1 MKITL
6 RKASALQTTIQT
18 ALNAVVI
25 NTQVEVNEFQDV
37 EAQLVQANSDLMTND
52 VRRSDLLMSLYTIRS
67 VVGQANA
74 QAGITSRLTHAA
86 FIDKR
91 LAQLDSMNTPA
102 SRRLSLD
109 VIKGKLEKIKAR
121 PADSRASIYGRDD
134 EVSTGVL
141 TETQSYTI
149 REIVQ
154 DLRKQKQELN
164 DEILELNIKT
174 EVEISEEITVILQRE
189 GII

>member
-1 MKITL
+1 MQITL
-6 RKASALQTTIQT
+6 RKASALQNTIQT

-25 NTQVEVNEFQDV
+25 NPTVDVNEFQDV
-37 EAQLVQANSDLMTND
+37 EAQLEQANSDLMSND

-67 VVGQANA
+67 VVGIANA

-86 FIDKR
+86 FIEKR
-91 LAQLDSMNTPA
+91 LAQLDTLTA
-102 SRRLSLD
+102 ATSRRLNLD
-109 VIKGKLEKIKAR
+109 VIKGKLDKIKSR

-141 TETQSYTI
+141 TETQFQTI

-174 EVEISEEITVILQRE
+174 EVEISEEITLILQRE
-189 GII
+189 GIL

>member
-6 RKASALQTTIQT
+6 RKASALQNTIQT

-25 NTQVEVNEFQDV
+25 NPQVEVNEFQDV
-37 EAQLVQANSDLMTND
+37 EAQLEQANSDLMSND

-67 VVGQANA
+67 VVGIANA

-91 LAQLDSMNTPA
+91 LAQLDVLTTA
-102 SRRLSLD
+102 SCRRLNLD
-109 VIKGKLEKIKAR
+109 VIKGKLDKIKSR
-121 PADSRASIYGRDD
+121 PADSRASLYGRDD

-141 TETQSYTI
+141 TETQFYTI

-189 GII
+189 GIV